1 MQLPDSVVSGDTTIH
16 TGDVHQTTVV
26 PEGPS
31 PLGWFNLGLVV
42 IAIILAVTSMLTDAW
57 LVDHSEDEVL
67 GFTIVSDIQVG
78 LDDMSVT
85 ACIDGD
91 CETSESDIGDEHDDC
106 KKSLEELEVDSDDEA
121 WDSCNELGQLA
132 TAGLTGIIL
141 ISLGVVALLGAGAL
155 LVMSQLGHLFP
166 FSKLSPLAGGVLGL
180 GGVLVWWVLHPD
192 IGDVELKL
200 GWIAWVA
207 ITSGA
212 L

>member
-91 CETSESDIGDEHDDC
+91 CETSESDIGD
-106 KKSLEELEVDSDDEA
+106 
-121 WDSCNELGQLA
+121 
-132 TAGLTGIIL
+132 
-141 ISLGVVALLGAGAL
+141 
-155 LVMSQLGHLFP
+155 
-166 FSKLSPLAGGVLGL
+166 
-180 GGVLVWWVLHPD
+180 
-192 IGDVELKL
+192 
-200 GWIAWVA
+200 
-207 ITSGA
+207 
-212 L
+212 